1 MRLDHATL
9 IVAFLTGVTFA
20 QHSGGDNL
28 SQATEQKAPQ
38 EQVSLGAL
46 SAEAETCVLNG
57 SYERAEVALKRI
69 ISLSPSKTD
78 PVAVAAA
85 VALASVYIET
95 LQFGRTRQHRKY
107 LEVLA
112 SETALNLEAEL
123 AVDLLI
129 MVGAQSAALEDF
141 KGAQDWLSRALERI
155 TSAQISS
162 DAKARAIYTMGLI
175 AQRTGDFSSA
185 ERYLRES
192 LALSSHVRSRS
203 ASLVSLAALFARTGR
218 GEHGAKLLQQGVQLF
233 QAEYGARHPV
243 IGLMYLDYA
252 LALEQGNKRGE
263 AKRWRKLAEQF
274 PPSPSK
280 NALID
285 IGELGG
291 RR

>member
-1 MRLDHATL
+1 MRVDHSTL
-9 IVAFLTGVTFA
+9 IVALLAGVAFA
-20 QHSGGDNL
+20 QHSTVDKL
-28 SQATEQKAPQ
+28 SQAPEQKVPQ
-38 EQVSLGAL
+38 EQVSLAAL
-46 SAEAETCVLNG
+46 TAEAEACLLNG
-57 SYERAEVALKRI
+57 SYERAEVVLKRI

-78 PVAVAAA
+78 PAAVAAA

-129 MVGAQSAALEDF
+129 TVGAQSAALEDF
-141 KGAQDWLSRALERI
+141 KVAQEWLSRALERL
-155 TSAQISS
+155 TSEQISS

-218 GEHGAKLLQQGVQLF
+218 GEHGAMLLQEGVQLF
-233 QAEYGARHPV
+233 QAEYGTRHPV
-243 IGLMYLDYA
+243 IGLTYLNYA

-263 AKRWRKLAEQF
+263 AKRWRKLAKQF
-274 PPSPSK
+274 PPSPSQ
-280 NALID
+280 NALVD
-285 IGELGG
+285 IGELRG